1 MDDNARRLVTDLA
14 NRYGRSVCA
23 AAYRVLGN
31 IHDAED
37 VLQQVFLKLLG
48 VGNGKV
54 PHSPLKKGTGS
65 EPFDVDA
72 VKDGSREVPVP
83 LFQRAANPVQD
94 WDAYLRTMAS
104 RMALDLLRAKRS
116 RWRREMPLA
125 GDVAAAWQSAETAPN
140 REKLDRLRQAVAALP
155 ERDAWVFGLRY
166 FEEFSY
172 ESIAAQTGLS
182 VDLIGVILHR
192 SRKTLRE
199 AVELLELQERS
210 NQP

>member
-14 NRYGRSVCA
+14 DRYGRSVCA

-54 PHSPLKKGTGS
+54 PH
-65 EPFDVDA
+65 
-72 VKDGSREVPVP
+72 R
-83 LFQRAANPVQD
+83 PVQD

-104 RMALDLLRAKRS
+104 RMALDILRAKRS
-116 RWRREMPLA
+116 RRRRETSLA
-125 GDVAAAWQSAETAPN
+125 DDAAAARRSAESTVDS
-140 REKLDRLRQAVAALP
+140 EKLDRLRQAVAALP

-172 ESIAAQTGLS
+172 QAIAAQTGLS

-199 AVELLELQERS
+199 AVELLELKERS